1 MPDHAGALL
10 AITLVAAI
18 VNGALGYGFST
29 IAVPLALLFFTNRVL
44 NPALVLVE
52 VAMNA
57 WLVVMNRDA
66 LPAVR
71 KRVLPLVAGAT
82 PGILAGTLIVARL
95 NPAWLKLA
103 TFVTL
108 LPLILAQAAGIRRP
122 FRSERAVGFGLGGGV
137 GALYAVTTVSGPPLA
152 LLLNNQGL
160 TKHEFRAALGLI
172 RLALSATAS
181 VAYASTGLFTAGS
194 AGLLPAM
201 LPALAV
207 GVPIGGW
214 IVRRVNAETFRRI
227 CMSFD
232 AWIVAFAISMLARAL
247 RLLDP
252 GAAYGIFAAVVVID
266 AVLLY
271 RFFSGAR
278 SGSPSFARV
287 AAAEE

>member
-122 FRSERAVGFGLGGGV
+122 FRSERAAGFGLGGGV

-172 RLALSATAS
+172 RLALSATALL
-181 VAYASTGLFTAGS
+181 AYASTGLFTAGS
-194 AGLLPAM
+194 ARLLPAM
-201 LPALAV
+201 LPALAI

-214 IVRRVNAETFRRI
+214 IVRRVNPETFRRI

-232 AWIVAFAISMLARAL
+232 AWIVAFAISMLASAL

-278 SGSPSFARV
+278 SGSPSFAHV